1 MRKLLAAF
9 AARLGLSRRATIV
22 DPLQR
27 KLDRMGLSQAAFDA
41 LAAMG
46 VSEFLATLRQVAKGK
61 DTRFAALLGP
71 SEGTGEAAVAVGA
84 APEDAGYAFQR
95 LISEQLVQFLLM
107 QKLVRLSRGELA
119 DVVRIEGLD
128 RLAGSGGVM
137 LVGSHF
143 GPARLVP
150 PILAIMGVELT
161 AIAPI
166 DFQDLLAIEHPQ
178 GLRML
183 ELTQS
188 SDLRIL
194 AEAQRDLR
202 RGRVV
207 HSTGDGLRGGAKQT
221 FSFLGAPR
229 DFTTSYAFLALSA
242 GVPCHP
248 VFIRSDGEGQ
258 LALEIEH
265 ALGGD
270 IEGGASAADTAAL
283 ARDYVTRLEHR
294 WRSDFGNVPLRS
306 LQLMRNGWQKPNAP
320 APARKGL
327 LGRLVPIRKPPS
339 RRDRWNARWARRD
352 YAPFWLSAG
361 VPAPLVGAVADG
373 HFRPG
378 MRLLEVG
385 CGQGENAF
393 FAAQQGLDV
402 VAVDFAEAAIR
413 RAREKHGQSGLLLDY
428 RVADITRPHAVE
440 GSFDCAF
447 DCGCLHAMPGSE
459 RDAYARNLAVL
470 LEEGATFLLLHKLEP
485 GQSREGLEA
494 DLRRLFG
501 AAFAMIEAGD
511 ADLGH
516 AGHPQP
522 AIALLLRRGAA

>member
-1 MRKLLAAF
+1 MKKLLAAL
-9 AARLGLSRRATIV
+9 AARLGLRRRATNV

-27 KLDRMGLSQAAFDA
+27 KLDRMGLSPAAFDA
-41 LAAMG
+41 LAGMD
-46 VSEFLATLRQVAKGK
+46 VSEFLATLRQVAEGK
-61 DTRFAALLGP
+61 DSPFAALLRP
-71 SEGTGEAAVAVGA
+71 SDDTGEAVAVGA
-84 APEDAGYAFQR
+84 ASEEDGYAFQR

-107 QKLVRLSRGELA
+107 QKIVRLSPGELA
-119 DVVRIEGLD
+119 GLVRIEGLD
-128 RLAGSGGVM
+128 HLAGSGGAM

-166 DFQDLLAIEHPQ
+166 DFQDLLAIEQPD

-207 HSTGDGLRGGAKQT
+207 HSTGDGLRGGAKQA
-221 FSFLGAPR
+221 FSFLGTQR

-248 VFIRSDGEGQ
+248 VFIRSDGEGR
-258 LALEIEH
+258 LLLEIEG
-265 ALGGD
+265 ALRGD
-270 IEGGASAADTAAL
+270 LEGGASAENTAGL
-283 ARDYVTRLEHR
+283 ARDYVLRLEHR
-294 WRSDFGNVPLRS
+294 WRSDSGNVPLRS
-306 LQLMRNGWQKPNAP
+306 LQLMRNGWQKHKVL
-320 APARKGL
+320 APARKGV
-327 LGRLVPIRKPPS
+327 LGRLVPNRRPPS
-339 RRDRWNARWARRD
+339 RSDRWNARWSRSD
-352 YAPFWLSAG
+352 FAPFWLSSG
-361 VPAPLVGAVADG
+361 VPAPLVAAIADG

-378 MRLLEVG
+378 MRLLEAG
-385 CGQGENAF
+385 CGQGENAL

-402 VAVDFAEAAIR
+402 VAVDFAETAIR
-413 RAREKHGQSGLLLDY
+413 RAREKHGTSGLRLDY
-428 RVADITRPHAVE
+428 RVADMTRADTLA
-440 GSFDCAF
+440 GRFDCAF
-447 DCGCLHAMPGSE
+447 DCGCLHAMPDSE

-470 LEEGATFLLLHKLEP
+470 LEEGALFLLLHKLEP
-485 GQSREGLEA
+485 AQTRESLEA

-501 AAFAMIEAGD
+501 AAFAVIEVGD
-511 ADLGH
+511 TDLGH

-522 AIALLLRRGAA
+522 ALAVLLRRGAG